1 MNPRILVIAEV
12 FPPRMGGSGRWLWEL
27 YRRMPPGTV
36 HVLAGDVPD
45 AAVFD
50 RSHDL
55 PITRLPLGFSNWGVL
70 HQASGRQ
77 YFRAI
82 RDGLPVSAA
91 VRPDVIHCAKALPEG
106 LIGWRVARR
115 RGIGFWCYVH
125 GEELTLARTSRELR
139 WLTRL
144 VLARAERI
152 VANSDHTR
160 NLVLGEWRVAPDR
173 VVVLHPGVDTSRFVP
188 APPSDARRAAL
199 GWGGRPVV
207 LTVGALQKRKGQ
219 DTMIRALPLIRQR
232 IPSVLYAI
240 AGEGWEREYLVR
252 LAGELGVEDAV
263 QFRGVASEGELVDC
277 YQQCD
282 LFALPNRTVG
292 WDFEGFGIVLLEA
305 QACARAVVTGQSGGT
320 VEAVDAPR
328 TGIALDCTEPDRLAA
343 AVVDLLGDPS
353 RLSAMGTRGRQ
364 WAIDRFDWGH
374 AAAAAQASFMK
385 CRDMTDD
392 ARLGDRLRGLYRAA
406 RARRGG
412 E

>member
-1 MNPRILVIAEV
+1 M
-12 FPPRMGGSGRWLWEL
+12 
-27 YRRMPPGTV
+27 
-36 HVLAGDVPD
+36 
-45 AAVFD
+45 
-50 RSHDL
+50 
-55 PITRLPLGFSNWGVL
+55 
-70 HQASGRQ
+70 
-77 YFRAI
+77 
-82 RDGLPVSAA
+82 SAA

-364 WAIDRFDWGH
+364 WAIDRFDWVRT
-374 AAAAAQASFMK
+374 AQAAEALF
-385 CRDMTDD
+385 TEAADD
-392 ARLGDRLRGLYRAA
+392 GG
-406 RARRGG
+406 RRRSA
-412 E
+412 